1 MIRAR
6 AIIVAVLTLLV
17 TLTGIGAAMARGGMA
32 ADGVICGTGD
42 FVVVLAAD
50 GLPLFDASGNPVEAQ
65 DLPCLDCTFG
75 AAILTVAPDA
85 SPFTTEGRAFAPLA
99 HPPSAA
105 RLWRMGGMGRS
116 PPLAA

>member
-6 AIIVAVLTLLV
+6 SVFVAILALLV
-17 TLTGIGAAMARGGMA
+17 TLTGIGAAVARGHMA

-42 FVVVLAAD
+42 FVVVLASD
-50 GLPLFDASGNPVEAQ
+50 GLPLFDAGGNPVEAQ
-65 DLPCLDCTFG
+65 ELPCLDCTFG
-75 AAILTVAPDA
+75 AAILTAAPDA
-85 SPFTTEGRAFAPLA
+85 APFATEGRASAPLA

-116 PPLAA
+116 PPRAA